1 MCILGWGN
9 KLSLVIEVKQTN
21 NVAQNQGV
29 KLQENI
35 QPSVQK
41 NQTTKWTQTLKTCES
56 YLVKKY
62 NSSFFLATCRRNWE
76 R

>member
-9 KLSLVIEVKQTN
+9 KLSVVIEVKQTN

-41 NQTTKWTQTLKTCES
+41 NQTTK
-56 YLVKKY
+56 
-62 NSSFFLATCRRNWE
+62 
-76 R
+76 